1 MLSLNWIGKESI
13 ITHHTALLSG
23 VRKFAIILKV
33 TTLSAVHLFGVLP
46 RECLVTSGLT

>member
-23 VRKFAIILKV
+23 VRKV
-33 TTLSAVHLFGVLP
+33 RYNPESDNP
-46 RECLVTSGLT
+46 